1 MIYDNL
7 KTDMIKAMKDKNKE
21 ILTTIR
27 MVKASMDLEHIDK
40 KRELNDDLALDVI
53 NKEIK
58 TRKESLEQ
66 FIKANRLDLANKTKQ
81 EIEIL
86 QKYLP
91 KQLTKEELDKELNNI
106 FKEIKPTS
114 IKDMGKIMKE
124 VNAKLKGKA
133 DISVVSSKVKEMLN
147 KLN

>member
-7 KTDMIKAMKDKNKE
+7 KTDMIKAMKEKNKE

-27 MVKASMDLEHIDK
+27 TVKASMDLEHIDK

>member
-7 KTDMIKAMKDKNKE
+7 KTDMIKAMKEKNKE

>member
-7 KTDMIKAMKDKNKE
+7 KTDMIKAMKEKNKE

-124 VNAKLKGKA
+124 ANIRLKGKA
-133 DISVVSSKVKEMLN
+133 DFKLVSEIVNSKLGA
-147 KLN
+147 